1 MTDEDPTV
9 PQLDTHQNGSS
20 GPVASL
26 DAVTTLIHSFASM
39 MANMEKRITE
49 QINANAAASKER
61 WGRWEQEFKEYRE
74 ANDRRIAGVEDRLGH
89 LEDDDQREKL
99 VWDARWGPVRN
110 VIIFLSRNWKT
121 ILVVLFAIL
130 GAIGLAERAIED
142 GLHSLGLP

>member
-1 MTDEDPTV
+1 MTDDDPTI
-9 PQLDTHQNGSS
+9 PDLTTHQNGTS

-61 WGRWEQEFKEYRE
+61 WGRWETEFKEYRE
-74 ANDRRIAGVEDRLGH
+74 ANDRRIANVEGRVEA

-110 VIIFLSRNWKT
+110 TLIFLSRNWKT
-121 ILVVLFAIL
+121 ILVVLFALL
-130 GAIGLAERAIED
+130 GAIGLADRVIAD
-142 GLHSLGLP
+142 GFRNLGLP